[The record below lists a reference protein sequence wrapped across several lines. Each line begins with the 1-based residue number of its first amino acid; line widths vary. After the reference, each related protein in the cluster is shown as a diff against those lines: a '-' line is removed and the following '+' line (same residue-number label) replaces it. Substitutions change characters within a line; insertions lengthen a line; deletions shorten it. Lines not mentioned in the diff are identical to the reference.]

1 MTISGW
7 IQQLQPMKHYV
18 IAAALVFVLG
28 VILGY
33 TDPTAFDKLIHAQ
46 IDQLKG
52 ISDQIKQSDHQQW
65 SLFSRIILNNLL
77 ACAMAILL
85 GLFFGV
91 IPLYLLVS
99 NGLMLGYLAANL
111 KEGVTIFYFL
121 KGILPHGII
130 EVPAFILACA
140 LGLRLGFLMLE
151 SIASLINLER
161 REKFQIKFRAF
172 IKLLVPM
179 MILIT
184 GLMLLAAIIEST
196 LTYTLMK

>member
-1 MTISGW
+1 MKIQGW
-7 IQQLQPMKHYV
+7 MQQLRPMKHFV
-18 IAAALVFVLG
+18 IAAAFVFMLG

-33 TDPTAFDKLIHAQ
+33 TNPSGFDKLIHAQ
-46 IDQLKG
+46 MDQLQGMADK
-52 ISDQIKQSDHQQW
+52 IKQSDHQQW

-77 ACAMAILL
+77 ASAMAILL

-91 IPLYLLVS
+91 IPLYFLVS
-99 NGLMLGYLAANL
+99 NGLLIGYLAANRS
-111 KEGVTIFYFL
+111 EGETIFYFL

-130 EVPAFILACA
+130 EVPTFILACA

-151 SIASLINLER
+151 SLGSLFNLER

-179 MILIT
+179 LILIT

-196 LTYTLMK
+196 LTYALMK